1 MHPTADI
8 RLDAH
13 LARIA
18 DRIEHLRE
26 LDLALEDELQQ
37 ALDESRDALGA
48 LTHYRRLLSRA
59 ADYAPRS
66 LRRVA

>member
-1 MHPTADI
+1 MHATPDI
-8 RLDAH
+8 RFAAH
-13 LARIA
+13 LDRLA

-48 LTHYRRLLSRA
+48 LTHYRRLLRRA
-59 ADYAPRS
+59 ADYAPRP